1 MEEFPHRSIITTA
14 PFRSPGRIMYSVHS
28 TGAWMRCL
36 VAVKNFL
43 LSVQYYVPHTLT
55 TFHTCSI
62 VDVPE
67 STLDNLLIYQQS
79 PLSCKSDSSPES
91 LQ

>member
-14 PFRSPGRIMYSVHS
+14 PFRSPGRIMYSVR
-28 TGAWMRCL
+28 MRCL

-55 TFHTCSI
+55 TFYTCSI

-67 STLDNLLIYQQS
+67 STLDNSLIYQ
-79 PLSCKSDSSPES
+79 LTA
-91 LQ
+91 LL